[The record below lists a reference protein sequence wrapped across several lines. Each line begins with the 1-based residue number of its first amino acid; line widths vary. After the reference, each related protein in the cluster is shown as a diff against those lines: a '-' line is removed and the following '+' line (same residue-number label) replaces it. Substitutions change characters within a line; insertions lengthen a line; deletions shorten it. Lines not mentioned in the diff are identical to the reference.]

1 MLLFSTIYD
10 KAVHSFDD
18 PEINRAY
25 VQNKIR
31 FQKLMYPYLVNG
43 IDSFH
48 SPSKLVMALG
58 DIEPPKGDYETFE
71 GNGGDT
77 YATTILP
84 LDNSEFLFSID
95 NVIDEKAV
103 YDAENK
109 TVKFSREVLTGETA
123 MVQWYFC
130 GQFNTDF
137 SSCATSNCSADYI
150 ADKILGI
157 LSNCCVL
164 ARSDLE
170 KNTILEI
177 KNILTDTDFKIYSPA
192 NSVRAKVDWNK
203 HIRYEVD
210 TLQSELSWS
219 LYARRWHGGNFYGN

>member
-77 YATTILP
+77 
-84 LDNSEFLFSID
+84 
-95 NVIDEKAV
+95 
-103 YDAENK
+103 
-109 TVKFSREVLTGETA
+109 
-123 MVQWYFC
+123 
-130 GQFNTDF
+130 
-137 SSCATSNCSADYI
+137 
-150 ADKILGI
+150 
-157 LSNCCVL
+157 
-164 ARSDLE
+164 
-170 KNTILEI
+170 
-177 KNILTDTDFKIYSPA
+177 
-192 NSVRAKVDWNK
+192 
-203 HIRYEVD
+203 
-210 TLQSELSWS
+210 
-219 LYARRWHGGNFYGN
+219 